1 MEIRARVALSLPST
15 FYKITL
21 KYDTFEKATY
31 DSYLMASLV
40 ANSKNKTEAYN
51 YIDEITGKGSLNS
64 HFKKLYDQ
72 ISAFTSDQINSILT
86 NSLFPITV
94 VDQKHHF
101 NYYSMF
107 KATRMDNK
115 VFDGNLISDEEKLKS
130 LIMPKG
136 KDIKFL
142 SLDYVEEPATIKLD
156 NYNAIFSNDEIK
168 VDLDN
173 GQYYSISKEDFNEV
187 HANDVINLGGYL
199 GRVETSITEGSWNVL
214 AKNVVDTFDKTA
226 FTYCDSDNIHCT
238 LLPNCI
244 KTTEIIKIFDLFF
257 YKETKYDF
265 TKRNAKKCRDA
276 LNYLLESN
284 KINEFKT
291 KSLIGLLLSVDDL
304 TAQRVVTYILS
315 RKGSKEISEV
325 GIRLIK
331 SGLEKGWN
339 KESLLEMKKQVPSDD
354 YKYLYRID
362 SDLNFEIEDILDIDT
377 TDLTEADRIRRNEY
391 LSEKENMLKQMNL
404 WIGEITNSG
413 IREKIKLL
421 SKSALKDSVKK
432 FVDKRTGHNQKDY
445 RNMNMQQLK
454 KEYEEIKAMYNG
466 DYQAM
471 LKEIE
476 KIEESK

>member
-15 FYKITL
+15 LYKITL

-40 ANSKNKTEAYN
+40 ANSKNKTEAYK

-72 ISAFTSDQINSILT
+72 ISAFTSEQINSLLT
-86 NSLFPITV
+86 DSLFPITV

-101 NYYSMF
+101 KYYPMF

-142 SLDYVEEPATIKLD
+142 NLEYVEEPATIKLD

-187 HANDVINLGGYL
+187 HANDVINLGRYL
-199 GRVETSITEGSWNVL
+199 GKVETSITEGSWNVL

-226 FTYCDSDNIHCT
+226 FTYCDSDNIHST

-265 TKRNAKKCRDA
+265 TKRNAIKCRDA
-276 LNYLLESN
+276 LN
-284 KINEFKT
+284 
-291 KSLIGLLLSVDDL
+291 
-304 TAQRVVTYILS
+304 
-315 RKGSKEISEV
+315 
-325 GIRLIK
+325 
-331 SGLEKGWN
+331 
-339 KESLLEMKKQVPSDD
+339 
-354 YKYLYRID
+354 
-362 SDLNFEIEDILDIDT
+362 
-377 TDLTEADRIRRNEY
+377 
-391 LSEKENMLKQMNL
+391 
-404 WIGEITNSG
+404 
-413 IREKIKLL
+413 
-421 SKSALKDSVKK
+421 
-432 FVDKRTGHNQKDY
+432 
-445 RNMNMQQLK
+445 
-454 KEYEEIKAMYNG
+454 
-466 DYQAM
+466 
-471 LKEIE
+471 
-476 KIEESK
+476 